1 MKLESPMPAHRAQ
14 WKKLCEPLLHTHQAG
29 FPVTT
34 QDQDHLLCRKT
45 NSNPA
50 EATSLGS

>member
-1 MKLESPMPAHRAQ
+1 MKLKSLLPTHRAQ
-14 WKKLCEPLLHTHQAG
+14 WKKLCEPLLHTDQAG

-34 QDQDHLLCRKT
+34 QDPLLCRKT
-45 NSNPA
+45 NFNPA